1 MSDKMIMIIGVT
13 GSGKSR
19 LAFDLAASMGAEII
33 SIDSMKVYRGMD
45 IGTAKP
51 PLEKRQKVPYH
62 LIDVAD
68 PWQSFSVSR
77 FLELSEEAIGDIQ
90 SRGRPV
96 IGAGGTAMYV
106 KNMLYGLFEGPGSD
120 QELRKRLK
128 DRYAAEGG
136 LMLHRELEAVDP
148 EAARR
153 IHPNDERRIVRAL
166 EVYQLSGRPISSFQ
180 TQFSAPQPDPRWQV
194 IGVRREKEAESRRIN
209 ARVKKMIDL
218 GLVEEARRLYE
229 LDKPLSKQAAVAIGY
244 AELFEHF
251 SGGLTLEKAIEKIKI
266 NTRRLAKSQRTW
278 FKTFKNVRWIDLEE
292 SDTPD
297 KVLNKTLD
305 LLPKLQ

>member
-136 LMLHRELEAVDP
+136 LVLHRELEAVDP

-209 ARVKKMIDL
+209 ARVKKMIEL

>member
-148 EAARR
+148 EAAQR

-278 FKTFKNVRWIDLEE
+278 FQTFKNVRWIDLEE

>member
-148 EAARR
+148 EAAQR

-209 ARVKKMIDL
+209 ARVKKMIEL

>member
-148 EAARR
+148 EAAQR